1 MNITRQNRL
10 LIFILLI
17 ASCFLSNTAI
27 ATNGNFGEA
36 LKNGIYQFRH
46 ENYDEA
52 LEIFKKLSES
62 DPNSSLAAY
71 YLGLTYKRIENYTEA
86 RAHLEASLG
95 MTPKIKGALIELI
108 DLLYRLD
115 DIDQAKIWIKVA
127 EEEGVRPAQAAFL
140 KGLILLKAAEY
151 EDAIKAFEDAK
162 SLDAQ
167 LTQSADYQIGI
178 AYIRL
183 NKFENAK
190 GIFEDIVSLDPH
202 ADIAEYASTYI
213 DAIERKLER
222 EKPLNL
228 SLRFAFEY
236 DSNVL
241 LKPGDTALVT
251 RITDEDDTR
260 QVYDFKGDYTFRAP
274 DNPLTLKT
282 AYNLRISKQNDFGRY
297 DTIINNFTAQPN
309 LSLDNVLV
317 TFPVNYSH
325 TIVDEKNYLS
335 AVALGNINNILL
347 TNSQMVQLG
356 GIYKYKNYL
365 RPPYGDEDR
374 TGNELIG
381 TGGLFHFFAKN
392 KGFLSLRYSF
402 NKDWTEGNNWEY
414 FGNKISAGILIPFW
428 KLFNFNLQG
437 EVFLQHFNNIHT
449 VYGKKRNDQS
459 YSVSS
464 LLSCEII
471 ENTELQFQY
480 TYVNSQSNLN
490 IYEYDRHIMSGAV
503 QYKF

>member
-1 MNITRQNRL
+1 MKSNRRNRL
-10 LIFILLI
+10 LIFTLLI
-17 ASCFLSNTAI
+17 SSCFLTNTLL
-27 ATNGNFGEA
+27 ATNGNFEEL

-52 LEIFKKLSES
+52 LEIFKKLRES
-62 DPNSSLAAY
+62 DPNSCLAAY
-71 YLGLTYKRIENYTEA
+71 YLGLTYKRVENYTEA
-86 RAHLEASLG
+86 KAHLEASLN
-95 MTPKIKGALIELI
+95 MTPKIKRALIELI

-115 DIDQAKIWIKVA
+115 ETEEAKNWIKVA
-127 EEEGVRPAQAAFL
+127 QDEGVRPAQAAFL

-151 EDAIKAFEDAK
+151 ENAIKAFEDAK
-162 SLDAQ
+162 SLDVQ

-178 AYIRL
+178 AYMRL
-183 NKFENAK
+183 SKFEDAK
-190 GIFEDIVSLDPH
+190 GIFENIVSLDPH
-202 ADIAEYASTYI
+202 ADIAEYASAYI
-213 DAIERKLER
+213 DAIERKLKR

-241 LKPGDTALVT
+241 LKPSDTALVT
-251 RITDEDDTR
+251 QITDEDDTR
-260 QVYDFKGDYTFRAP
+260 QIYDFKGDYTFRAP

-282 AYNLRISKQNDFGRY
+282 GYALRISKQNDFGRY
-297 DTIINNFTAQPN
+297 DTIINNFTVQPN
-309 LSLDNVLV
+309 ISFDNILM

-347 TNSQMVQLG
+347 GKSQMAQLG
-356 GIYKYKNYL
+356 GIYKYKDYL

-381 TGGLFHFFAKN
+381 TGGLFYFFANN
-392 KGFLSLRYSF
+392 KGFLNLRYSF
-402 NKDWTEGNNWEY
+402 NKDWTEGSNWEY
-414 FGNKISAGILIPFW
+414 CGNKISAGILIPFW
-428 KLFNFNLQG
+428 KIFKFNLQG
-437 EVFLQHFNNIHT
+437 EAFLQHFDNTHT
-449 VYGKKRNDQS
+449 VYDKKRKDQS

-464 LLSCEII
+464 LLSCELI
-471 ENTELQFQY
+471 ENTELQVQY
-480 TYVNSQSNLN
+480 TYVNNQSNLN
-490 IYEYDRHIMSGAV
+490 IYEYDRHVISGAV